1 MPQAARIWRVQDTG
15 TLAEVESS
23 TLDSE
28 EQLEDW
34 LADDISILSENLLVI
49 GRQVETDFGGALDLL
64 CLDPAGDLVIVEL
77 KRDRTPRQVV
87 AQALDYASWVTDLS
101 SADVEDQAQ
110 DYKHLEEDSL
120 EEAFREAF
128 GTALPD
134 VINESHKILIVGSE
148 IDAHSER
155 IIEYLSDEHGV
166 NINAATF
173 QYFEDKDAGRLLSRV
188 FLIEPDKV
196 ETRTRRKGT
205 SKRKPDL
212 TRTELRERAK
222 ENGVREW
229 YRRIEKKLG
238 DHFKTPETTQS
249 SLSFK
254 ADLSDTQFGVQTGT
268 IFSLWPDP
276 ALWPDAR
283 QNREEG
289 LYFQAYTYRLAARL
303 GAEEDTVRNLLPE
316 DRDEWSYG
324 TEWNER
330 WSGVDGF
337 FQTDE
342 EVDAFV
348 DGLKN
353 MAAE

>member
-1 MPQAARIWRVQDTG
+1 MPQTARIWRIQDTG
-15 TLAEVESS
+15 TLTEVEPS
-23 TLDSE
+23 TLNSE
-28 EQLEDW
+28 EKLEDW
-34 LADDISILSENLLVI
+34 LEDDISILSDDLLVI

-64 CLDPAGDLVIVEL
+64 CIDPEGNLVIVEL

-101 SADVEDQAQ
+101 GTDVEDQAQ
-110 DYKHLEEDSL
+110 QYEALEGDSL
-120 EEAFREAF
+120 EDAFRNAF
-128 GTALPD
+128 GEALPD
-134 VINESHKILIVGSE
+134 VINESHKILVVGAE

-173 QYFEDKDAGRLLSRV
+173 QYFEDEEAGKLLSRV
-188 FLIEPDKV
+188 FLIEPSKV

-212 TRTELRERAK
+212 TRKELRERA
-222 ENGVREW
+222 EEHGVGEW
-229 YRRIEKKLG
+229 YRRIEKELG
-238 DHFKTPETTQS
+238 AHFKTPETTQS

-289 LYFQAYTYRLAARL
+289 LYFQVYTYRLAARL
-303 GAEEDTVRNLLPE
+303 NEEEDTVRQLLPE
-316 DRDEWSYG
+316 DQEEWSYG

-337 FQTDE
+337 FQSDE
-342 EVDAFV
+342 EVEAFV
-348 DGLKN
+348 EGVKDLVD
-353 MAAE
+353 